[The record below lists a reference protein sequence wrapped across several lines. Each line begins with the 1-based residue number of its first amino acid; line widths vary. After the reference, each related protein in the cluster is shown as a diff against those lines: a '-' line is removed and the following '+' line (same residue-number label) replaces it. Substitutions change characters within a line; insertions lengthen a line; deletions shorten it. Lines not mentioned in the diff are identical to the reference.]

1 MIDVGSGGAS
11 VRYPASG
18 WGEGGLLEG
27 DDHDDGD
34 DDAGDEDDNGL
45 LEGDDGDDD
54 DGDEEDDGLME
65 GDDGDGDGLL
75 ERIISYMERLA
86 ELIILIPQLMCIIIM
101 YWFHHEC

>member
-27 DDHDDGD
+27 DNHDDGD
-34 DDAGDEDDNGL
+34 R
-45 LEGDDGDDD
+45 DDD
-54 DGDEEDDGLME
+54 DGDEDDDGLME
-65 GDDGDGDGLL
+65 GDDGDGDGILD
-75 ERIISYMERLA
+75 RRISYMERLA

>member
-27 DDHDDGD
+27 DNHDDG
-34 DDAGDEDDNGL
+34 
-45 LEGDDGDDD
+45 DGDDD

>member
-27 DDHDDGD
+27 DDHGDGD
-34 DDAGDEDDNGL
+34 DD
-45 LEGDDGDDD
+45 DDD
-54 DGDEEDDGLME
+54 DGDEDDDDDGDEDDDGLME
-65 GDDGDGDGLL
+65 GDDHDGDGLL
-75 ERIISYMERLA
+75 ERRISYMERLA

-101 YWFHHEC
+101 IYWFHHEC